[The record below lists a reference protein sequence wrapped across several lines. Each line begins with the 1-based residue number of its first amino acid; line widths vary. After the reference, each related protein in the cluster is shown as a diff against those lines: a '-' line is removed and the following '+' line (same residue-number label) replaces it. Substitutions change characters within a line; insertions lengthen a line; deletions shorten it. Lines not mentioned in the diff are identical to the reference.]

1 MKGREA
7 SFTRVAVVK
16 SYRSCSLAFL
26 LAYKKFLFFLPFE
39 RDDHVE
45 SRRLSRDAGKVIS
58 PRVSGEWEGG
68 GVVLRLHIASVCTG
82 EKIEATLTRYRS
94 NFHTNCTKI

>member
-1 MKGREA
+1 M
-7 SFTRVAVVK
+7 
-16 SYRSCSLAFL
+16 
-26 LAYKKFLFFLPFE
+26 
-39 RDDHVE
+39 E

-82 EKIEATLTRYRS
+82 EKIEATLTRYWSGVAAWMRGYLAGKREN
-94 NFHTNCTKI
+94 NFKQIL